1 VSILKRAATLPL
13 GLRWGFETASK
24 TLSGGEVKRIM
35 KKQSSKKPEAA
46 AGMAELE
53 SQVQKF
59 MQENEFFSLLIS
71 SMPGLFY
78 LFDSDFFIHK
88 WNKNV
93 EMVTGYSAEEVRARH
108 LFDLFKGEDLR
119 DIQKTIEKTFITG
132 EASVEAVLNTIDGR
146 QIPYFWTGASTTID
160 DKHYLIGMGIDISQR
175 KAAENALK
183 ESEALYRIFAE
194 RMTEGVVLFYNFKIL
209 FANKA
214 FTAMTGFDDPSH
226 LIDHNII
233 DMVAEGFDVYFR
245 EMFETLQ
252 AGVCLER
259 FFQARW
265 EKKDKAEIWVEGRAN
280 LIRWKGKPSVL
291 LTARDITEAK
301 LKEISMQEETENLR
315 RENITLRSSI
325 KDRYRLGD
333 IIGKSRSMQA
343 VYERILSAA
352 SSTANVVIYG
362 ESGTGK
368 ELVARAVHNMS
379 RRAAK
384 PFVAVNCSAIPE
396 NLLESEFFGHKKG
409 SFTGAHAD
417 SPGYLDHADGGTL
430 FLDEVGDITPGLQ
443 AKLLRALEGSGYSPV
458 GSSVVKHSDFRIL
471 SATNKNLLDQI
482 KAGKMRED
490 FFYRIHVIPVNL
502 PPLRERKE
510 DIPFLVEHFLKIYAN
525 GGEQKQISGQ
535 VMEQLMHYDYPG
547 NVRELQNIIQ
557 RYLAVNTCDFIPR
570 SDPSAPAGPDAPA
583 GNSHEI
589 INHAGADLHSN
600 IEVLERDMI
609 RATLEQFN
617 QNKSRAAE
625 ALGISRKTLAR
636 KIKRLRV

>member
-1 VSILKRAATLPL
+1 
-13 GLRWGFETASK
+13 
-24 TLSGGEVKRIM
+24 M
-35 KKQSSKKPEAA
+35 KKPSSKKPAAA
-46 AGMAELE
+46 AGIAELE
-53 SQVQKF
+53 AQVQKF
-59 MQENEFFSLLIS
+59 MQENEFFNLLIS

-119 DIQKTIEKTFITG
+119 NIQKAIEKTFLTG
-132 EASVEAVLNTIDGR
+132 EASVEAVLNTTDGR
-146 QIPYFWTGASTTID
+146 KIPYFWTGASTTID
-160 DKHYLIGMGIDISQR
+160 DKQYLIGMGIDISQR

-226 LIDHNII
+226 LIDRNII

-245 EMFETLQ
+245 EMFEALQ
-252 AGVCLER
+252 AGVCMER

-280 LIRWKGKPSVL
+280 LIRWKEKPSVL

-301 LKEISMQEETENLR
+301 LKEISLQEETENLR

-352 SSTANVVIYG
+352 SSNANVVIYG

-368 ELVARAVHNMS
+368 ELVARAVHHMS
-379 RRAAK
+379 RRSAK

-430 FLDEVGDITPGLQ
+430 FLDEVGDINPGLQ

-490 FFYRIHVIPVNL
+490 FFYRIHVIPINL

-525 GGEQKQISGQ
+525 GGGQKQISGQ

-557 RYLAVNTCDFIPR
+557 RYLVVNTCDFIPR
-570 SDPSAPAGPDAPA
+570 SDPSTPAGPDASA
-583 GNSHEI
+583 GNGHEI

-636 KIKRLRV
+636 KIKRLKV